1 MRTLITVAAVLTIL
15 TTATLL
21 PSFIGVKPIYALC
34 SEVKD
39 PNVSCHEQYNTRSN
53 IDSTTSTSTEEDD
66 NTSPLLCSDLKC
78 KLGHEY
84 MLDPDNDLVEDPLD
98 FMDY

>member
-1 MRTLITVAAVLTIL
+1 MRTLFNVAIVITFL

-21 PSFIGVKPIYALC
+21 GTQLGGIDVYALC

-53 IDSTTSTSTEEDD
+53 VDSTTSSSVEEDD
-66 NTSPLLCSDLKC
+66 SSVPLLCSDLKC
-78 KLGHEY
+78 SLGHEY
-84 MLDPDNDLVEDPLD
+84 MLDPDNNLDEDPLD

>member
-1 MRTLITVAAVLTIL
+1 MRTLLTVAFVFTIL
-15 TTATLL
+15 TTTTLFGSL
-21 PSFIGVKPIYALC
+21 YAGNHVYALC
-34 SEVKD
+34 NEVKD

-53 IDSTTSTSTEEDD
+53 IDSTTSSSVEEDD
-66 NTSPLLCSDLKC
+66 NKTPMLCSDLKC
-78 KLGHEY
+78 SLGHEY

>member
-1 MRTLITVAAVLTIL
+1 MRTLLTVVVVFTIL
-15 TTATLL
+15 TTVTILTIPAT
-21 PSFIGVKPIYALC
+21 GKDAYALC

-53 IDSTTSTSTEEDD
+53 IDSTTSSSVEEGDD
-66 NTSPLLCSDLKC
+66 TAPLLCSDLKC
-78 KLGHEY
+78 NLGHEY